1 MRILSLVLFLM
12 SFQSW
17 SQVHCGFDFTSYIV
31 LHVHENGK
39 SENISGLNITLVDA
53 NGQDAINVNNNL
65 SWSNGGKKLFFT
77 ENYKVGVDNKRIDD
91 LSKAI
96 KWHFPYSKDTYLLS
110 VTNEFAADDFQ
121 VKIEDPNLVYK
132 TILVPLYSYNMYVL
146 CTSQQQSMRFGRR
159 VNKPVDIVLELR

>member
-1 MRILSLVLFLM
+1 M

-132 TILVPLYSYNMYVL
+132 TILVPLYSYNLYVL
-146 CTSQQQSMRFGRR
+146 CTSQQQSMQFGRR

>member
-1 MRILSLVLFLM
+1 M

-121 VKIEDPNLVYK
+121 VKIEDPNQVYK

-146 CTSQQQSMRFGRR
+146 CTSQQQSMQFGRR